1 MNEQFDKYWNVVMQ
15 GLEMIE
21 QKPIFRGALTCI
33 QDIARNNEHRII
45 GKLTTV
51 FQKLIQYMHNSIER
65 ELKTEIL
72 RCFGDLTLGLKSY
85 AEMYVENILKI
96 CDDCCAAVQKLS
108 GMFPAMKNFNPKG
121 SMLRS

>member
-1 MNEQFDKYWNVVMQ
+1 MQ
-15 GLEMIE
+15 GLEMVE

-33 QDIARNNEHRII
+33 QDIARNNEHRIV

-51 FQKLIQYMHNSIER
+51 FQRLVQYMHNSIDR

-85 AEMYVENILKI
+85 AEMYVESLLKI

-108 GMFPAMKNFNPKG
+108 GICNSMKNFRHKD
-121 SMLRS
+121 STLRS